1 MKWEMVKL
9 GDICDL
15 SQGIQVDIKDQ
26 SLTKKGNQVRFLRII
41 DFTQGGDAPR
51 YIDNPGERYFLKEN
65 DLALVR
71 YGSTGFVCR
80 GLEGVI
86 ANNLFKVTPK
96 QNTITNDFLY
106 WILISDNFQ
115 NFVKLNNKGAAL
127 QAISF
132 GQIKAFQIPLPPLSV
147 QKEIAEILDTADAL
161 RKKDN
166 ELLKKYDELAQ
177 SIFIEMFGDPVRNE
191 KGWEVKKL
199 GDCIEFLTSGSRG
212 WAKYYSDKGEIFLRI
227 NNVGYNELKI
237 KNLAYVNAPENAEAK
252 RTEVKSGDILL
263 SITADI
269 GRTCVIPDNFSKAF
283 INQHL
288 TLIRLTKDF
297 VPYYVSQLLSTNYGQ
312 NQIHKL
318 NKGGVKAGLN
328 FDDIKSIGLL
338 KPPFELQ
345 VKYNMIANQLR
356 NQIDKINV
364 AITHTNNLFHS
375 LLQKAFKGELT

>member
-1 MKWEMVKL
+1 MKIRKL
-9 GDICDL
+9 
-15 SQGIQVDIKDQ
+15 
-26 SLTKKGNQVRFLRII
+26 
-41 DFTQGGDAPR
+41 
-51 YIDNPGERYFLKEN
+51 
-65 DLALVR
+65 
-71 YGSTGFVCR
+71 
-80 GLEGVI
+80 
-86 ANNLFKVTPK
+86 
-96 QNTITNDFLY
+96 
-106 WILISDNFQ
+106 
-115 NFVKLNNKGAAL
+115 
-127 QAISF
+127 
-132 GQIKAFQIPLPPLSV
+132 QIPLPPLTV